1 MVWWSRR
8 AARHVRAAQLVRPMQ
23 GLVRSGRRSHLRR
36 TGDRWL
42 CSECQRRRA
51 EQLELATGMQA
62 GRFRGGTRVP
72 HVLFTGF
79 RLEISRPTSSCLPSG
94 PSETFSGHA
103 GQEAGFSGNVPVTP
117 VCAREESHA
126 LVPNAYPLAGV
137 SSPPQHRRPRPLRAQ
152 VSRCPTLAS
161 ARIARCPRAD
171 PLALLR
177 TFR

>member
-8 AARHVRAAQLVRPMQ
+8 AARRARAAQLVRPMQ

-51 EQLELATGMQA
+51 EELELATGMQA

-72 HVLFTGF
+72 HMPLTGS

-94 PSETFSGHA
+94 PADTFSGRA
-103 GQEAGFSGNVPVTP
+103 GRGLDLLQSAKGRASRLPFTLSG
-117 VCAREESHA
+117 AEERGKNTKAISK
-126 LVPNAYPLAGV
+126 PL
-137 SSPPQHRRPRPLRAQ
+137 QDRRPRPLRAQ
-152 VSRCPTLAS
+152 VSRCPTVAS

-177 TFR
+177 TYR